1 MSRALAAA
9 LVLVGVVLGV
19 LLAAV
24 LRTGFRSHE
33 IGPTE
38 ILLAIS
44 IVVAA
49 ALMIV
54 AERYRP

>member
-9 LVLVGVVLGV
+9 LVLVGVVIGV

-24 LRTGFRSHE
+24 LRTDFRTHE
-33 IGPTE
+33 MGPTE

-44 IVVAA
+44 IVIAA
-49 ALMIV
+49 APVIV